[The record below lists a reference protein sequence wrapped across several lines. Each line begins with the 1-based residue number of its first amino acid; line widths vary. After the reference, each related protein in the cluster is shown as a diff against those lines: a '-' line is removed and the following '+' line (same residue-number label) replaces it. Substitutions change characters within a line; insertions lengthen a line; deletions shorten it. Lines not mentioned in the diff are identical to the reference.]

1 MSNAKQGQHLQH
13 FISSINISSLSTAIS
28 KEPLVHGG
36 YKETAM
42 QNTCTDNENQVAFE
56 RCIDVMT
63 RFILKYGN
71 TVLKSN
77 TPDEAFANQQTVS

>member
-1 MSNAKQGQHLQH
+1 MLNAKRGQLFQH
-13 FISSINISSLSTAIS
+13 FISSIKISSLSTAIN

-36 YKETAM
+36 YKVTAM

-71 TVLKSN
+71 TVLKNN
-77 TPDEAFANQQTVS
+77 TPDEAFANQQTAS